1 MDAMSHTEHHIETAQ
16 LRRSPRY
23 GRLMIS
29 GAVLGLVVAIILTLA
44 FDGTQQKSENTGLVY
59 SMPQVLGFVALICI
73 PVGIALGGAVA
84 LILDRV
90 VGRRTRDVRIDRETV
105 TEPADPADEA

>member
-1 MDAMSHTEHHIETAQ
+1 MDAMSHAEHHIETAQ

-23 GRLMIS
+23 GRLMVA
-29 GAVLGLVVAIILTLA
+29 GAVLGLLVAVVLTLA
-44 FDGTQQKSENTGLVY
+44 FDGTRLKSENTGVVY
-59 SMPQVLGFVALICI
+59 SLPQVLGFVALICI

-105 TEPADPADEA
+105 AEHHDEA

>member
-1 MDAMSHTEHHIETAQ
+1 MSQAEHHIETAQ

-23 GRLMIS
+23 GRLMVA
-29 GAVLGLVVAIILTLA
+29 GGVLGLVVAFVLTLA
-44 FDGTQQKSENTGLVY
+44 FDGTQVKSENTGVLY
-59 SMPQVLGFVALICI
+59 SMPQVLGFVALICVPI
-73 PVGIALGGAVA
+73 GVALGGAVA

-105 TEPADPADEA
+105 VESPDAS

>member
-1 MDAMSHTEHHIETAQ
+1 MDAMSHTEHHLESAQ

-23 GRLMIS
+23 GRLMVA
-29 GAVLGLVVAIILTLA
+29 GAVLGLLVAIVLTLA
-44 FDGTQQKSENTGLVY
+44 FDGTRQMSEYTRVVY
-59 SMPQVLGFVALICI
+59 STPQVLGFVALICI

-90 VGRRTRDVRIDRETV
+90 VGRRTREVRIDRETV
-105 TEPADPADEA
+105 VDQLPEA

>member
-1 MDAMSHTEHHIETAQ
+1 MSHAEHHIETAQ

-23 GRLMIS
+23 GRLMVA
-29 GAVLGLVVAIILTLA
+29 GAVLGLLVAIVLTLA
-44 FDGTQQKSENTGLVY
+44 FDGTRMKSENTGVVY

-105 TEPADPADEA
+105 VEHHDEA